1 MELIIL
7 SVIVAISTL
16 LSLISLVA
24 IKKSS
29 KNSQSVNYED
39 ILKEYESRTKQDIES
54 MQTLFNQLNNSQV
67 EMLRLYNTN
76 VVDNIKNLKELNN
89 KELSLITEK
98 LVELTSSN
106 EKKMDKLIESTDTN
120 MQRLQQSNE
129 KRLEEMRI
137 TVDEK
142 LNTSLERRL
151 NESFALISERLE
163 AVSSGLGEM
172 RTLASGVGDL
182 KKVLTNVKTRGVF
195 GEVQLN
201 TLLEQMLA
209 PNQYEVQAMIKPN
222 SQDRVDFAIHFP
234 GKDNNTVLLPVD
246 AKFPMEDYLR
256 LVEAMDSNDQANIV
270 ATQKALQKRIK
281 EAAKSIKEKYINIPT
296 TTDFAIMYLPTEG
309 LYAEVLKCDGLV
321 EQLQRD
327 YKIIIC
333 GPTTI
338 SALLNSLQMGFR
350 TLAIEKRSSE
360 IWNMLSS
367 FKKEFSVY
375 IDLLTKTHKK
385 LTEATDTIEDA
396 TKKGEKIKKQLSK
409 VDEYEIEGVSNKQLE
424 NKD

>member
-281 EAAKSIKEKYINIPT
+281 EEAKSIKEKYINIPQ

>member
-1 MELIIL
+1 MEIIL
-7 SVIVAISTL
+7 LVVVCVILSIVCIINLVL
-16 LSLISLVA
+16 LVS
-24 IKKSS
+24 IKKS
-29 KNSQSVNYED
+29 KVDNKDKLLEEFTQ
-39 ILKEYESRTKQDIES
+39 KTKQDIES
-54 MQTLFNQLNNSQV
+54 MKELFNQLNNSQV
-67 EMLRLYNTN
+67 EMLKLYNTN
-76 VVDNIKNLKELNN
+76 VVDNIKNLRELNN
-89 KELSLITEK
+89 KDLLGIAEK
-98 LVELTSSN
+98 LTELTASN

-129 KRLEEMRI
+129 KRLEEMRV

-222 SQDRVDFAIHFP
+222 SQYRVDFAIHFP
-234 GKDNNTVLLPVD
+234 GKDNNTILLPVD

-281 EAAKSIKEKYINIPT
+281 EEAKSIKEKYINIPT

-338 SALLNSLQMGFR
+338 SALLNSLQMGFK

-385 LTEATDTIEDA
+385 LTEATDSIEDA

-409 VDEYEIEGVSNKQLE
+409 VDEYEIEVAKNKQID
-424 NKD
+424 NN

>member
-1 MELIIL
+1 
-7 SVIVAISTL
+7 
-16 LSLISLVA
+16 
-24 IKKSS
+24 
-29 KNSQSVNYED
+29 
-39 ILKEYESRTKQDIES
+39 
-54 MQTLFNQLNNSQV
+54 
-67 EMLRLYNTN
+67 
-76 VVDNIKNLKELNN
+76 
-89 KELSLITEK
+89 
-98 LVELTSSN
+98 
-106 EKKMDKLIESTDTN
+106 
-120 MQRLQQSNE
+120 
-129 KRLEEMRI
+129 
-137 TVDEK
+137 
-142 LNTSLERRL
+142 
-151 NESFALISERLE
+151 
-163 AVSSGLGEM
+163 
-172 RTLASGVGDL
+172 
-182 KKVLTNVKTRGVF
+182 
-195 GEVQLN
+195 
-201 TLLEQMLA
+201 MLA

-281 EAAKSIKEKYINIPT
+281 EEAKSIKDKYINIPT

-338 SALLNSLQMGFR
+338 SALLNSLQMGFK

-367 FKKEFSVY
+367 FKKEFTVY

-385 LTEATDTIEDA
+385 LTEATDSIEDA

-409 VDEYEIEGVSNKQLE
+409 VDEYEIEGVSNNRLE

>member
-7 SVIVAISTL
+7 SVIVAISTV
-16 LSLISLVA
+16 LSLVGLVM
-24 IKKSS
+24 IKKNS
-29 KNSQSVNYED
+29 KNNQNINYED
-39 ILKEYESRTKQDIES
+39 LLKEYESRTKQDIES

-76 VVDNIKNLKELNN
+76 VVDNIKNLRELNN

-129 KRLEEMRI
+129 KRLEEMRV

-281 EAAKSIKEKYINIPT
+281 EEAKSIKDKYINIPT

-338 SALLNSLQMGFR
+338 SALLNSLQMGFK

-367 FKKEFSVY
+367 FKKEFTVY

-385 LTEATDTIEDA
+385 LTEATDSIEDA

-409 VDEYEIEGVSNKQLE
+409 VDEYEIEGVSNNRLE

>member
-270 ATQKALQKRIK
+270 ATQKALQKRIT
-281 EAAKSIKEKYINIPT
+281 EEAKSIKEKYINIPT

>member
-281 EAAKSIKEKYINIPT
+281 EEAKSIKEKYINIPT

>member
-1 MELIIL
+1 METTLL
-7 SVIVAISTL
+7 IVASVVLVFTAIINTAL
-16 LSLISLVA
+16 LVSIKRTKSDGGSKALEEYSL
-24 IKKSS
+24 K
-29 KNSQSVNYED
+29 
-39 ILKEYESRTKQDIES
+39 TKQDIENIKN
-54 MQTLFNQLNNSQV
+54 LFSELNNAQI
-67 EMLRLYNTN
+67 EMLKLYNTN
-76 VVDNIKNLKELNN
+76 VVDSVKNMRELNN
-89 KELSLITEK
+89 KELSNISTNLQN
-98 LVELTSSN
+98 LTASN
-106 EKKMDKLIESTDTN
+106 EKRMDKLIESTDNN
-120 MQRLQQSNE
+120 MRLMQQSNE

-201 TLLEQMLA
+201 TLLEQILA
-209 PNQYEVQAMIKPN
+209 PNQYEVQASIKPN

-256 LVEAMDSNDQANIV
+256 LVESMDTNDQATIQAN
-270 ATQKALQKRIK
+270 QKALQKRIK
-281 EAAKSIKEKYINIPT
+281 EEAKSIKDKYINIPT

-309 LYAEVLKCDGLV
+309 LYAEVLKCNGLV

-338 SALLNSLQMGFR
+338 SALLNSLQMGFK
-350 TLAIEKRSSE
+350 TLAIERRSSE
-360 IWNMLSS
+360 IWNMLAS
-367 FKKEFSVY
+367 FKKEFGNY
-375 IDLLTKTHKK
+375 IDLLAKTHKK

-396 TKKGEKIKKQLSK
+396 TKKGEKIQKQLSK
-409 VDEYEIEGVSNKQLE
+409 VDEYQIEVSLNKQIGDAE
-424 NKD
+424 

>member
-1 MELIIL
+1 MEFVILIIGLIVIGCL
-7 SVIVAISTL
+7 SILNIIIL
-16 LSLISLVA
+16 
-24 IKKSS
+24 
-29 KNSQSVNYED
+29 KNKCNNKIDNYD
-39 ILKEYESRTKQDIES
+39 NLLKEYEKSIKTDIES
-54 MQTLFNQLNNSQV
+54 MQVLFNQLNNAQV

-76 VVDNIKNLKELNN
+76 VIDNIRNLRELNN
-89 KELSLITEK
+89 KELSNISEK
-98 LVELTSSN
+98 LIELTSSN
-106 EKKMDKLIESTDTN
+106 EKKMDKLIEATDTN

-172 RTLASGVGDL
+172 RSLASGVGDL
-182 KKVLTNVKTRGVF
+182 KKVLTNVKTRGIF

-201 TLLEQMLA
+201 TLLEQILA
-209 PNQYEVQAMIKPN
+209 PNQYEIQAMIKQN

-234 GKDNNTVLLPVD
+234 GKDNNTILLPVD

-256 LVEAMDSNDQANIV
+256 LVESVDSNDQVNIL
-270 ATQKALQKRIK
+270 AMQKALQKRIK
-281 EAAKSIKEKYINIPT
+281 EEAKSIKEKYINIPV

-309 LYAEVLKCDGLV
+309 LYAEVLKCNGLV

-327 YKIIIC
+327 YKVIIC

-338 SALLNSLQMGFR
+338 SALLNSLQMGFK

-360 IWNMLSS
+360 IWNMLAT
-367 FKKEFSVY
+367 FKKEFTIY

-385 LTEATDTIEDA
+385 LTEATDSIEDA

-409 VDEYEIEGVSNKQLE
+409 VDEYEIEVNQNKQIG
-424 NKD
+424 NND